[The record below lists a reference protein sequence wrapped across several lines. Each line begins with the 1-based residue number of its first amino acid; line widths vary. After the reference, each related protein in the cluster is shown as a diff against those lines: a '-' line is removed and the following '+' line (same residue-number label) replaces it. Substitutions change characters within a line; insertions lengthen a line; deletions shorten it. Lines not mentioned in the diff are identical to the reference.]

1 MLNHRPLLS
10 RALLLAMFALPAGV
24 TLVDSAPAQAQS
36 ASLFSNSGGF
46 VHLLAP
52 SAIAG
57 DGSSA
62 AILYVLALNPD
73 GTPMT
78 DLKGRIGASEGGTTD
93 LENQG
98 QGLYRFTYT
107 PPAVTTPTKVDFT
120 LKAKSGTKATLN
132 GDYSVTI
139 NPQLPSLLSATS
151 SPSELVLG
159 QDQAAALNI
168 KLTGPKGAMAG
179 DGGALL
185 VHAEYGNVEALT
197 YLGSGTW
204 TARYVPKNVNYPHL
218 DVLTFADARNPDQVY
233 GSHVVNMVGKTD
245 FPITDAPPNSTLILR
260 IGDRDF
266 GPYTADGSGKAVIPV
281 TVPPGIETAN
291 RITIVDG
298 KQTEDP
304 FDLQLP
310 VTRRLALFPMANVP
324 GDGLTP
330 TTVRIAVRTP
340 TGAEDAD
347 ARVSLAASS
356 GTVTQPVHQGNGI
369 YTAQFRP
376 ARSAKAG
383 TAVLSAS
390 LAGESAKSEIT
401 VNLAGGLP
409 DKLVLTPEPT
419 SLAAGAT
426 GFKVYAKLTDS
437 TGEGVAGVAP
447 VFVTAGAKEKSAAR
461 DLKSGDYQSAFN
473 TVGTNSVVVTA
484 MGLGEASGNPISRV
498 VVLPGSERVTND
510 GQSTVVLSILS
521 VDQYGYPVADQP
533 VTLRLNSG
541 DGRLPSEVRTNSSGL
556 ATVTYA
562 AGTKTGAVDIE
573 ARSGDLHGGAT
584 LIQAPASVQIDL
596 PVSGSQIYAQQDAR
610 LQRLVQTVLIP
621 REGAS
626 GVAMARMDDTSG
638 QVGAVT
644 SLNVT
649 VSPTQ
654 VAAGGSVTITVDARD
669 AQGRGVS
676 GEDIKILATNATT
689 GAIQNRGGGSYTTS
703 LTVSANATGD
713 SMVVVTNG
721 DGSVSQAVPVPIATT
736 LWGTDPNAGVATVTD
751 PGSATE
757 PATGN
762 EPAVDGVPKVKEPR
776 APRAPREPGEH
787 PNGRV
792 RVSALFGNYA
802 YLQTPTDVESGLLDR
817 QIDITMPM
825 GGFEADA
832 YGFLPMLPYIGA
844 ETHFRMGFYGFQWP
858 EAPADSPAINDQV
871 PRLSV
876 NAIGRLPFEQ
886 GSNKFHIG
894 ARVGYL
900 YGDFITYQTDPAN
913 DGLLYNSVPLI
924 GGWTVGGEFGAE
936 LNSRAH
942 MRAVYALGFNQT
954 NTYDNS
960 VMVDLGVR
968 PVADLPFSVVGSFQW
983 TDRSIEVVAQD
994 ANQELIQVGELS
1006 DSQLIGTLGL
1016 AYEF

>member
-1 MLNHRPLLS
+1 M
-10 RALLLAMFALPAGV
+10 
-24 TLVDSAPAQAQS
+24 
-36 ASLFSNSGGF
+36 
-46 VHLLAP
+46 
-52 SAIAG
+52 
-57 DGSSA
+57 
-62 AILYVLALNPD
+62 
-73 GTPMT
+73 
-78 DLKGRIGASEGGTTD
+78 
-93 LENQG
+93 
-98 QGLYRFTYT
+98 
-107 PPAVTTPTKVDFT
+107 
-120 LKAKSGTKATLN
+120 
-132 GDYSVTI
+132 
-139 NPQLPSLLSATS
+139 
-151 SPSELVLG
+151 
-159 QDQAAALNI
+159 
-168 KLTGPKGAMAG
+168 
-179 DGGALL
+179 
-185 VHAEYGNVEALT
+185 
-197 YLGSGTW
+197 
-204 TARYVPKNVNYPHL
+204 
-218 DVLTFADARNPDQVY
+218 
-233 GSHVVNMVGKTD
+233 
-245 FPITDAPPNSTLILR
+245 
-260 IGDRDF
+260 
-266 GPYTADGSGKAVIPV
+266 
-281 TVPPGIETAN
+281 
-291 RITIVDG
+291 
-298 KQTEDP
+298 
-304 FDLQLP
+304 
-310 VTRRLALFPMANVP
+310 
-324 GDGLTP
+324 
-330 TTVRIAVRTP
+330 
-340 TGAEDAD
+340 
-347 ARVSLAASS
+347 
-356 GTVTQPVHQGNGI
+356 
-369 YTAQFRP
+369 
-376 ARSAKAG
+376 
-383 TAVLSAS
+383 
-390 LAGESAKSEIT
+390 
-401 VNLAGGLP
+401 
-409 DKLVLTPEPT
+409 
-419 SLAAGAT
+419 
-426 GFKVYAKLTDS
+426 
-437 TGEGVAGVAP
+437 
-447 VFVTAGAKEKSAAR
+447 
-461 DLKSGDYQSAFN
+461 
-473 TVGTNSVVVTA
+473 
-484 MGLGEASGNPISRV
+484 
-498 VVLPGSERVTND
+498 
-510 GQSTVVLSILS
+510 
-521 VDQYGYPVADQP
+521 
-533 VTLRLNSG
+533 
-541 DGRLPSEVRTNSSGL
+541 
-556 ATVTYA
+556 
-562 AGTKTGAVDIE
+562 
-573 ARSGDLHGGAT
+573 
-584 LIQAPASVQIDL
+584 
-596 PVSGSQIYAQQDAR
+596 
-610 LQRLVQTVLIP
+610 
-621 REGAS
+621 
-626 GVAMARMDDTSG
+626 
-638 QVGAVT
+638 
-644 SLNVT
+644 
-649 VSPTQ
+649 
-654 VAAGGSVTITVDARD
+654 
-669 AQGRGVS
+669 S